1 MVSGPPHIY
10 GTGRDIAFIAC
21 RIGQVVCTGMQAW
34 EGEARVDF
42 LESERD
48 HHEELTM
55 PAVLQDLS
63 GHTAAARQLVA
74 EAHARDG
81 SVPLDLERFW
91 ADDVLAHRDPFGAD
105 IPQVALGIRMGG
117 ECIFDELSLLEDHY
131 RLHHDPAWANEIA
144 RAYNAKAE
152 RIVGKSLVPIR
163 ATKPEDRYPA
173 VKGLHDVFEARNE
186 WHGQSY
192 WLKQVARSESDL
204 ESLLDRVMAR
214 DIRNFILPPNW
225 AEEKARL
232 MARNIKPALYRSQRG
247 PVTFA
252 TSIYGAEELI
262 FLCLDNPDLA
272 ARLRDAILH
281 VMLEIARVLDEEAG
295 YAAGQAPRGFS
306 FLDDNCC
313 LLNPKL
319 YEFFGYPI
327 LKGVFERY
335 APEPSDRRYQ
345 HSDSAMGHLLPL
357 LGPQGLN
364 LNCVNFGPTLSVSE
378 IRAHCPG
385 AVIHGQLAPFTFS
398 RNQEVDMILECLRD
412 IEQARASRGLVFT
425 TAGSINNG
433 SRLTGMRLIMAAIQ
447 RYGRYDR

>member
-1 MVSGPPHIY
+1 MPGFRAALPRAGMDNNFASSANDLAAAL
-10 GTGRDIAFIAC
+10 GTLWMGTRDRTAFAK
-21 RIGQVVCTGMQAW
+21 
-34 EGEARVDF
+34 EF
-42 LESERD
+42 
-48 HHEELTM
+48 TM
-55 PAVLQDLS
+55 PAILQDLT
-63 GHTAAARQLVA
+63 GHAAAARELVA
-74 EAHARDG
+74 DLHAHDG
-81 SVPLDLERFW
+81 LIPMDVDRFW
-91 ADDVLAHRDPFGAD
+91 RDDAQAHLDPFGAG

-117 ECIFDELSLLEDHY
+117 ECVFDELGLPEDHY
-131 RLHHDPAWANEIA
+131 RLHHDQAWANEVA

-163 ATKPEDRYPA
+163 TTRPEDRYPA

-192 WLKQVARSESDL
+192 WLRQVAKNEAEL
-204 ESLLDRVMAR
+204 EALLDRVMAR
-214 DIRNFILPPNW
+214 DIRSFILPTNW

-232 MARNIKPALYRSQRG
+232 LALGMKPPLYRGQRG

-281 VMLEIARVLDEEAG
+281 VMLGIARVLDEEAG

-327 LKGVFERY
+327 LKGIFERY
-335 APEPSDRRYQ
+335 APNPGDRRYQ
-345 HSDSAMGHLLPL
+345 HSDSPMAHLLPYF
-357 LGPQGLN
+357 GPMGLN
-364 LNCVNFGPTLSVSE
+364 LSGVNFGPTLSVSE
-378 IRAHCPG
+378 IRAHCPR
-385 AVIHGQLAPFTFS
+385 AVIQGQLAPFTFS
-398 RNQEVDMILECLRD
+398 RNREEAIVLECLRD
-412 IEQARASRGLVFT
+412 IEQARASRGLVLT

-433 SRLTGMRLIMAAIQ
+433 SRLTGMRLIMATIQ
-447 RYGRYDR
+447 RFGRYDR